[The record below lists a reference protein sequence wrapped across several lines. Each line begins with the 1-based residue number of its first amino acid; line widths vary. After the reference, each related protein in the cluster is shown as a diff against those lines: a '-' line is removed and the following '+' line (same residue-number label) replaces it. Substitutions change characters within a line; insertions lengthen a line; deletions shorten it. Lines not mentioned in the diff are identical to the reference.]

1 MHLINHPLAV
11 HPGQREQRVV
21 ERKATPAPGPVPVLL
36 EEVNTGGQSLSASR
50 QAARCQMA
58 PDRRRTSPTS
68 EEAPSSLLRF
78 GLSESIIH
86 GTGRPTKCHPCLLDV
101 NVKQKQ
107 CPTGFLSKYVTGRGA

>member
-58 PDRRRTSPTS
+58 PDRRRTGPAS
-68 EEAPSSLLRF
+68 EEAAPASVRF
-78 GLSESIIH
+78 GLSETIVH
-86 GTGRPTKCHPCLLDV
+86 
-101 NVKQKQ
+101 
-107 CPTGFLSKYVTGRGA
+107 